1 MRTNGEMSRRRFLQ
15 GAAATG
21 LSVGAVGA
29 PRALAGASDPP
40 ALESNTDVREADV
53 VVVGAGF
60 TGLAATRD
68 LLHGGAS
75 VVVVEAR
82 DRVGGRTLNHPLPGG
97 GVVEMGGEWTGPGQ
111 ARIQAMAA
119 DVGIDTFPTYYT
131 GENIYYRD
139 GQTYRFEGELP
150 VVTHDLPGVADAVV
164 AMQRLDDLASKVP
177 PEAPYEAPDALALD
191 SMNLQSWID
200 ANVPTPSGKWA
211 MEMLITA
218 LFAVHP
224 RDMSLL
230 HALFYARAG
239 QGFTYLISTKGGAQ
253 QDRFH
258 GGSQLIAQRTAA
270 KLGAPIR
277 LNSPVRKVSQDANGV
292 TVEGPGFSVRGKLT
306 LITLPVTLT
315 GRIEYDPI
323 MPSWRDQLTQRVPLG
338 SGIKVQALYDEPFWR
353 KDGLT
358 GFSIGDGHPCQF
370 SFDNTPPEGGPGVLV
385 GIIVSTD
392 AQKAAR
398 LTKDERR
405 DAVATCFGK
414 YFGERA
420 GKPIDYL
427 EMDWMAEPYT
437 RGDYHGY
444 YAPGVLTSYGFA
456 LKEPV
461 GRIHWATSDTSSY
474 LAGFMDG
481 AVRSGEEAAAEL
493 LKRL

>member
-1 MRTNGEMSRRRFLQ
+1 M
-15 GAAATG
+15 TG
-21 LSVGAVGA
+21 LALGVVDVPA
-29 PRALAGASDPP
+29 ALAGTSEQIRP
-40 ALESNTDVREADV
+40 AESNSDARDADV

-68 LLHGGAS
+68 LSRGGAS
-75 VVVVEAR
+75 VIVVEAL
-82 DRVGGRTLNHPLPGG
+82 DRVGGRVLNQPLPGG

-111 ARIQAMAA
+111 RRIQAMAA
-119 DVGIDTFPTYYT
+119 DVGVGTFPTYYT
-131 GENIYYRD
+131 GENIFFRD
-139 GQTYRFEGELP
+139 GQTYRFSGELP
-150 VVTHDLPGVADAVV
+150 MVTHDLPGVADAVV
-164 AMQRLDDLASKVP
+164 ALQRLDDMALTVP
-177 PEAPYEAPDALALD
+177 ADAPYEAPGALELD
-191 SMNLQSWID
+191 SQTLQSWID
-200 ANVPTPSGKWA
+200 LNVHTPSGKWA
-211 MEMLITA
+211 MEMLISA

-258 GGSQLIAQRTAA
+258 GGSQLIAQRVAA
-270 KLGAPIR
+270 QLGVPIR
-277 LNSPVRKVSQDANGV
+277 LNSPVRKVSQDADGV
-292 TVEGPGFSVRGKLT
+292 TVEGPGFSVRGRRA
-306 LITLPVTLT
+306 LITLPITLT
-315 GRIEYDPI
+315 GRIEYDPV
-323 MPSWRDQLTQRVPLG
+323 MPSWRDQLTQRVPMG
-338 SGIKVQALYDEPFWR
+338 SAIKVQALYEEPFWR

-370 SFDNTPPEGGPGVLV
+370 TFDNTPPEGGPGVLV
-385 GIIVSTD
+385 GIIVASD

-405 DAVATCFGK
+405 DAVSACFGK
-414 YFGERA
+414 YFGARA

-427 EMDWMAEPYT
+427 ELDWMAEPYT
-437 RGDYHGY
+437 RGDYHGFY
-444 YAPGVLTSYGFA
+444 PPGLLTSYGFA

-461 GRIHWATSDTSSY
+461 GRIHWASSDTASY

-481 AVRSGEEAAAEL
+481 AVRSGEAAAVEL